1 MGNFG
6 TMERNDFGTI
16 EELPG
21 AQYSVTFVSNVFGR
35 TPVKSKQ
42 FVPRAVE
49 TVYSL
54 NEDNSGDNR

>member
-1 MGNFG
+1 
-6 TMERNDFGTI
+6 MERNDFGTI

-42 FVPRAVE
+42 FVPHGVE
-49 TVYSL
+49 GVYSL